1 MYDKLRLLFKP
12 CNTHFYKDKLY
23 KNNKA
28 EIDKNL
34 ENNSQKNNLN
44 IVKVIFGDVI
54 RSSIG
59 VYIFIV
65 LLISYILNQPPFSRH
80 VKIREN
86 N

>member
-59 VYIFIV
+59 VYII
-65 LLISYILNQPPFSRH
+65 NQLYPQSTTLFTAC
-80 VKIREN
+80 EN
-86 N
+86 KRK